1 MKRYK
6 EVVEKQKEFFK
17 TGKPID
23 INYRKKALIKL
34 RDTVD
39 KYEEKILYALK
50 LDLGK
55 SEFEGYETELGIVKS
70 ELKNTIKNLEK
81 WSKPKK
87 VRASIMNP
95 FSDNRIY
102 NQPYGVC
109 LILSPWN
116 YPFQLALMPLIGSIA
131 AGNTSILKLSEISSF
146 TSGIVREI
154 IEEIFDEEYIAVF
167 SGEADEAINLIE
179 SDIDFIFYTGNPKIG
194 ASVAE
199 SAGRRLIPCVL
210 ELGGKSPCIID
221 RKADLDNAAKK
232 IVWGKF
238 MNAGQTC
245 VAPDYIIADR
255 LVFLELRDK
264 LIHYIKEFYGE
275 NPIESDD
282 YPKIINKKNFDRIL
296 NLIEG
301 KRLIFGGKYDEESLK
316 IEPTILEVSSMDEK
330 IMQEEI
336 FGPIIPIIVYKSKS
350 EIFEI
355 IDKNKNPLAL
365 YLFTDDSSFEKEII
379 EKVSFGGGCV
389 NDTIIHCTSE
399 GLPFGGIGMS
409 GLGNYHGKA
418 SFDAFSH
425 KKSVVKSKKFADIS
439 MKYPPFNEKKLNLIK
454 KVFNIL

>member
-34 RDTVD
+34 RDAVD

-154 IEEIFDEEYIAVF
+154 IEEIFDDEYIAVF

-194 ASVAE
+194 GSVAE

-264 LIHYIKEFYGE
+264 LVHYIKEFYGE

-301 KRLIFGGKYDEESLK
+301 KRLIFGGKYDDDSLK

-336 FGPIIPIIVYKSKS
+336 FGPIIPIIIYKNKS

-365 YLFTDDSSFEKEII
+365 YLFTDNNSFEKEII

-399 GLPFGGIGMS
+399 GLPFGGIGRS
-409 GLGNYHGKA
+409 GIGNYHGKA

-439 MKYPPFNEKKLNLIK
+439 MKYPPFNEKKLELIK

>member
-34 RDTVD
+34 RDAVD

-131 AGNTSILKLSEISSF
+131 AGNTSILKLSEISPF
-146 TSGIVREI
+146 TSGVVREI
-154 IEEIFDEEYIAVF
+154 VEEVFDEEYVAVF
-167 SGEADEAINLIE
+167 SGEAEEAINLIE
-179 SDIDFIFYTGNPKIG
+179 SDVDFIFYTGNPKIG
-194 ASVAE
+194 VSVAE

-264 LIHYIKEFYGE
+264 LVHYIKEFYGE

-301 KRLIFGGKYDEESLK
+301 KRLIFGGKYDDDSLK

-336 FGPIIPIIVYKSKS
+336 FGPIIPIIIYKNKS

-365 YLFTDDSSFEKEII
+365 YLFTDNNSFEKEII

-389 NDTIIHCTSE
+389 NDTIIHCTSD
-399 GLPFGGIGMS
+399 GLPFGGIGRS
-409 GLGNYHGKA
+409 GIGNYHGKA

-439 MKYPPFNEKKLNLIK
+439 MKYPPFNEKKLELIK

>member
-301 KRLIFGGKYDEESLK
+301 KRLIFGGKYDDDSLK

-439 MKYPPFNEKKLNLIK
+439 MKYPPFNKKKLNLIK

>member
-34 RDTVD
+34 RDAVD

-154 IEEIFDEEYIAVF
+154 IGEIFDEEYIAVF

-264 LIHYIKEFYGE
+264 LVHYIKEFYGE

-301 KRLIFGGKYDEESLK
+301 KRLICGGKYDDDSLK

-336 FGPIIPIIVYKSKS
+336 FGPIIPIIIYKNKS

-365 YLFTDDSSFEKEII
+365 YLFTDNNSFEKEII

-399 GLPFGGIGMS
+399 GLPFGGIGRS
-409 GLGNYHGKA
+409 GIGNYHGKA

-439 MKYPPFNEKKLNLIK
+439 MKYPPFNEKKLELIK

>member
-34 RDTVD
+34 RDAVD

-70 ELKNTIKNLEK
+70 ELKNIIKNLEK

-154 IEEIFDEEYIAVF
+154 IGEIFDEEYIAVF

-264 LIHYIKEFYGE
+264 LVHYIKEFYGE

-301 KRLIFGGKYDEESLK
+301 KRLIFGGKYDDDSLK

-336 FGPIIPIIVYKSKS
+336 FGPIIPIIVYKNKS

-365 YLFTDDSSFEKEII
+365 YIFTDNNSFEKEII

-399 GLPFGGIGMS
+399 GLPFGGIGRS
-409 GLGNYHGKA
+409 GIGNYHGKA

-439 MKYPPFNEKKLNLIK
+439 MKYPPFNEKKLELIK

>member
-34 RDTVD
+34 RDAVD

-50 LDLGK
+50 LDIGK

-154 IEEIFDEEYIAVF
+154 IGEIFDEEYVAVF
-167 SGEADEAINLIE
+167 SGEAEEAINLIE

-221 RKADLDNAAKK
+221 RKADLDNTAKK

-264 LIHYIKEFYGE
+264 LVHYIKKFYGE

-301 KRLIFGGKYDEESLK
+301 KRLIFGGKYDDDSLK

-336 FGPIIPIIVYKSKS
+336 FGPIIPIIIYKNKS

-365 YLFTDDSSFEKEII
+365 YLFTDNNSFEKEII

-409 GLGNYHGKA
+409 GIGNYHGKA

-439 MKYPPFNEKKLNLIK
+439 MKYPPFNEKKLELIK
-454 KVFNIL
+454 KVFNRL

>member
-154 IEEIFDEEYIAVF
+154 IGEIFDEEYVAVF
-167 SGEADEAINLIE
+167 SGEAEEAINLIE

-264 LIHYIKEFYGE
+264 LVHYIKKFYGE

-301 KRLIFGGKYDEESLK
+301 KRLIFGGKYDDDSLK

-336 FGPIIPIIVYKSKS
+336 FGPIIPIIVYKNKS

-365 YLFTDDSSFEKEII
+365 YLFTDNNSFEKEII

-399 GLPFGGIGMS
+399 GLPFGGIGRS
-409 GLGNYHGKA
+409 GIGNYHGKA

-439 MKYPPFNEKKLNLIK
+439 MKYPPFNEKKLELIK

>member
-34 RDTVD
+34 RDAVD

-179 SDIDFIFYTGNPKIG
+179 SDVDFIFYTGNPKIG

-232 IVWGKF
+232 IVWGKL

-264 LIHYIKEFYGE
+264 LVHYIKKFYGE

-301 KRLIFGGKYDEESLK
+301 KRLIFGGKYDDDSLK

-336 FGPIIPIIVYKSKS
+336 FGPIIPIIIYKNKS

-365 YLFTDDSSFEKEII
+365 YLFTDDNLFEKEII

-439 MKYPPFNEKKLNLIK
+439 MKYPPFNEKKLELIK

>member
-34 RDTVD
+34 RDAVD

-131 AGNTSILKLSEISSF
+131 AGNTSILKLSEISLF
-146 TSGIVREI
+146 TSGVVREI
-154 IEEIFDEEYIAVF
+154 VEEVFDEEYVAVF
-167 SGEADEAINLIE
+167 FGEAEEAINLIE
-179 SDIDFIFYTGNPKIG
+179 SDVDFIFYTGNPKIG
-194 ASVAE
+194 VSVAE

-264 LIHYIKEFYGE
+264 LVHYIKEFYGE

-301 KRLIFGGKYDEESLK
+301 KRLIFGGKYDDDSLK

-336 FGPIIPIIVYKSKS
+336 FGPIIPIIIYKNKS

-365 YLFTDDSSFEKEII
+365 YLFTDNNSFEKEII

-389 NDTIIHCTSE
+389 NDTIIHCTSD
-399 GLPFGGIGMS
+399 GLPFGGIGRS
-409 GLGNYHGKA
+409 GIGNYHGKA

-439 MKYPPFNEKKLNLIK
+439 MKYPPFNEKKLELIK

>member
-102 NQPYGVC
+102 NQQYGVC

-439 MKYPPFNEKKLNLIK
+439 MKYPPFNEKKLKLIK

>member
-34 RDTVD
+34 RDAVD

-131 AGNTSILKLSEISSF
+131 AGNTSILKLSEISPF
-146 TSGIVREI
+146 TSGVVREI
-154 IEEIFDEEYIAVF
+154 VEEVFDEEYVAVF
-167 SGEADEAINLIE
+167 SGEAEEAINLIE

-264 LIHYIKEFYGE
+264 LVHYIKEFYGE

-301 KRLIFGGKYDEESLK
+301 KRLIFGGKYDDDSLK

-336 FGPIIPIIVYKSKS
+336 FGPIIPIIIYKNKS

-365 YLFTDDSSFEKEII
+365 YLFTDNNSFEKEII

-399 GLPFGGIGMS
+399 GLPFGGIGRS
-409 GLGNYHGKA
+409 GIGNYHGKA

-439 MKYPPFNEKKLNLIK
+439 MKYPPFNEKKLELIK

>member
-34 RDTVD
+34 RDAVD

-131 AGNTSILKLSEISSF
+131 AGNTSILKLSEISPF

-264 LIHYIKEFYGE
+264 LVHYIKKFYGE

-301 KRLIFGGKYDEESLK
+301 KRLIFGGKYDDDSLK

-336 FGPIIPIIVYKSKS
+336 FGPIIPIIIYKNKS

-365 YLFTDDSSFEKEII
+365 YLFTDNNSFEKEII

-399 GLPFGGIGMS
+399 GLPFGGIGRS
-409 GLGNYHGKA
+409 GIGNYHGKA
-418 SFDAFSH
+418 GFDAFSH

-439 MKYPPFNEKKLNLIK
+439 MKYPPFNEKKLELIK

>member
-1 MKRYK
+1 MKRSK

>member
-34 RDTVD
+34 RDAVD

-154 IEEIFDEEYIAVF
+154 IGEIFDEEYIAVF

-264 LIHYIKEFYGE
+264 LVHYIKKFYGE

-301 KRLIFGGKYDEESLK
+301 KRLIFGGKYDDDSLK

-336 FGPIIPIIVYKSKS
+336 FGPIIPIIVYKNKS

-365 YLFTDDSSFEKEII
+365 YLFTDNNSFEKEII

-399 GLPFGGIGMS
+399 GLPFGGIGRS
-409 GLGNYHGKA
+409 GIGNYHGKA

-439 MKYPPFNEKKLNLIK
+439 MKYPPFNEKKLELIK

>member
-17 TGKPID
+17 TGKTID
-23 INYRKKALIKL
+23 INYRKKSLIKL
-34 RDTVD
+34 KDAVD

-131 AGNTSILKLSEISSF
+131 AGNTSILKLSEISPF

-154 IEEIFDEEYIAVF
+154 IEEIFDEEYVAVF

-199 SAGRRLIPCVL
+199 SAGRRLIPCIL

-221 RKADLDNAAKK
+221 RDADLDNAAKK

-275 NPIESDD
+275 NPIESAD

-316 IEPTILEVSSMDEK
+316 IEPTILEVFNNEEK
-330 IMQEEI
+330 IMKEEI
-336 FGPIIPIIVYKSKS
+336 FGPIVPIIVYKNKS

-365 YLFTDDSSFEKEII
+365 YLFTNDNSFEKEII

-399 GLPFGGIGMS
+399 GLPFGGIGRS

-439 MKYPPFNEKKLNLIK
+439 MKYPPFNEKKLKLIK

>member
-154 IEEIFDEEYIAVF
+154 IGEIFDEEYVAVF
-167 SGEADEAINLIE
+167 SGEAEEAINLIE
-179 SDIDFIFYTGNPKIG
+179 SDVDFIFYTGNPKIG
-194 ASVAE
+194 VSVAE

-264 LIHYIKEFYGE
+264 LVHYIKEFYGE

-301 KRLIFGGKYDEESLK
+301 KRLIFGGKYDDDSLK

-336 FGPIIPIIVYKSKS
+336 FGPIIPIIIYKNKS

-365 YLFTDDSSFEKEII
+365 YLFTDNNSFEKEII

-399 GLPFGGIGMS
+399 GLPFGGIGRS
-409 GLGNYHGKA
+409 GIGNYHGKA

-439 MKYPPFNEKKLNLIK
+439 MKYPPFNEKKLELIK

>member
-301 KRLIFGGKYDEESLK
+301 KRLIFGGKYDDDSLK

>member
-34 RDTVD
+34 RDAVD

-131 AGNTSILKLSEISSF
+131 AGNTSILKLSEISPF

-255 LVFLELRDK
+255 LVFLEIRDK
-264 LIHYIKEFYGE
+264 LVHYIKKFYGE

-301 KRLIFGGKYDEESLK
+301 KRLIFGGKYDDDSLK

-336 FGPIIPIIVYKSKS
+336 FGPIIPIIIYKNKS

-365 YLFTDDSSFEKEII
+365 YLFTDDNLFEKEII

-439 MKYPPFNEKKLNLIK
+439 MKYPPFNEKKLELIK

>member
-1 MKRYK
+1 MKRSK

-439 MKYPPFNEKKLNLIK
+439 MKYPPFNKKKLNLIK

>member
-1 MKRYK
+1 MKRSK

-355 IDKNKNPLAL
+355 IYKNKNPLAL

>member
-34 RDTVD
+34 RDAVD

-131 AGNTSILKLSEISSF
+131 AGNTSILKLSEISLF
-146 TSGIVREI
+146 TSGVVREI
-154 IEEIFDEEYIAVF
+154 VEEVFDEEYVAVF
-167 SGEADEAINLIE
+167 SGEAEEAINLIE

-264 LIHYIKEFYGE
+264 LVHYIKKFYGE

-301 KRLIFGGKYDEESLK
+301 KRLIFGGKYDDDSLK

-336 FGPIIPIIVYKSKS
+336 M
-350 EIFEI
+350 
-355 IDKNKNPLAL
+355 
-365 YLFTDDSSFEKEII
+365 SF
-379 EKVSFGGGCV
+379 
-389 NDTIIHCTSE
+389 
-399 GLPFGGIGMS
+399 
-409 GLGNYHGKA
+409 
-418 SFDAFSH
+418 
-425 KKSVVKSKKFADIS
+425 
-439 MKYPPFNEKKLNLIK
+439 
-454 KVFNIL
+454 

>member
-34 RDTVD
+34 RDAVD

-154 IEEIFDEEYIAVF
+154 IGEIFDEEYVAVF
-167 SGEADEAINLIE
+167 SGEAEEAINLIE
-179 SDIDFIFYTGNPKIG
+179 SDVDFIFYTGNPKIG

-264 LIHYIKEFYGE
+264 LVHYIKEFYGE

-301 KRLIFGGKYDEESLK
+301 KRLIFGGKYDDDSLK

-336 FGPIIPIIVYKSKS
+336 FGPIIPIIIYKNKS

-365 YLFTDDSSFEKEII
+365 YLFTDDNSFEKEII

-399 GLPFGGIGMS
+399 GLPFGGIGRS
-409 GLGNYHGKA
+409 GIGNYHGKA

-439 MKYPPFNEKKLNLIK
+439 MKYPPFNEKKLELIK

>member
-34 RDTVD
+34 RDAVD

-131 AGNTSILKLSEISSF
+131 AGHTSILKLSEISSF

-154 IEEIFDEEYIAVF
+154 IGEIFDEEYVAVF
-167 SGEADEAINLIE
+167 SGEAEEAINLIE

-264 LIHYIKEFYGE
+264 LVHYIKKFYGE

-301 KRLIFGGKYDEESLK
+301 KRLIFGGKYDDDSLK

-336 FGPIIPIIVYKSKS
+336 FGPIIPIIIYKNKS

-365 YLFTDDSSFEKEII
+365 YLFTDNNSFEKEII

-399 GLPFGGIGMS
+399 GLPFGGIGRS

-418 SFDAFSH
+418 SFDAFNH

-439 MKYPPFNEKKLNLIK
+439 MKYPPFNEKKLELIK

>member
-1 MKRYK
+1 MKRSK

-116 YPFQLALMPLIGSIA
+116 YPFQLALMPLIGSIT

-439 MKYPPFNEKKLNLIK
+439 MKYPPFNKKKLNLIK

>member
-34 RDTVD
+34 RDAVD

-154 IEEIFDEEYIAVF
+154 IGEIFDEEYVAVF
-167 SGEADEAINLIE
+167 SGEAEEAINLIE

-264 LIHYIKEFYGE
+264 LVHYIKKFYGE

-301 KRLIFGGKYDEESLK
+301 KRLIFGGKYDDDSLK

-336 FGPIIPIIVYKSKS
+336 FGPIIPIIVYKNKS

-365 YLFTDDSSFEKEII
+365 YLFTDNNSFEKEII

-399 GLPFGGIGMS
+399 GLPFGGIGRS
-409 GLGNYHGKA
+409 GIGNYHGKA

-439 MKYPPFNEKKLNLIK
+439 MKYPPFNEKKLELIK

>member
-116 YPFQLALMPLIGSIA
+116 YPFQIALMPLIGSIA

-301 KRLIFGGKYDEESLK
+301 KRLIFGGKYDDDSLK

-355 IDKNKNPLAL
+355 IYKNKNPLAL

-439 MKYPPFNEKKLNLIK
+439 MKYPPFNKKKLNLIK

>member
-6 EVVEKQKEFFK
+6 EVVEKQKGFFK

-301 KRLIFGGKYDEESLK
+301 KRLIFGGKYDDDSLK

-355 IDKNKNPLAL
+355 IYKNKNPLAL

-439 MKYPPFNEKKLNLIK
+439 MKYPPFNEKKLKLIK

>member
-6 EVVEKQKEFFK
+6 EVVKKQKEFFK

-34 RDTVD
+34 RDAVD

-131 AGNTSILKLSEISSF
+131 AGNTSILKLSEISPF
-146 TSGIVREI
+146 TSGVVREI
-154 IEEIFDEEYIAVF
+154 VEEVFDEEYVAVF
-167 SGEADEAINLIE
+167 SGEAEEAINLIE
-179 SDIDFIFYTGNPKIG
+179 SDINFIFYTGNPKIG

-264 LIHYIKEFYGE
+264 LVHYIKEFYGE

-301 KRLIFGGKYDEESLK
+301 KRLIFGGKYDDDSLK
-316 IEPTILEVSSMDEK
+316 IEPTILEVYSMDEK

-336 FGPIIPIIVYKSKS
+336 FGPIIPIIIYKNKS

-365 YLFTDDSSFEKEII
+365 YLFTDDNSFEKEII

-399 GLPFGGIGMS
+399 GLPFGGIGRS
-409 GLGNYHGKA
+409 GIGNYHGKA

-439 MKYPPFNEKKLNLIK
+439 MKYPPFNEKKLELIK

>member
-1 MKRYK
+1 
-6 EVVEKQKEFFK
+6 
-17 TGKPID
+17 
-23 INYRKKALIKL
+23 
-34 RDTVD
+34 
-39 KYEEKILYALK
+39 
-50 LDLGK
+50 
-55 SEFEGYETELGIVKS
+55 
-70 ELKNTIKNLEK
+70 
-81 WSKPKK
+81 
-87 VRASIMNP
+87 
-95 FSDNRIY
+95 
-102 NQPYGVC
+102 
-109 LILSPWN
+109 
-116 YPFQLALMPLIGSIA
+116 MPLIGSIA

-439 MKYPPFNEKKLNLIK
+439 MKYPPFNKKKLNLIK

>member
-6 EVVEKQKEFFK
+6 EVVEKQKGFFK

-301 KRLIFGGKYDEESLK
+301 KRLIFGGKYDDDSLK

-439 MKYPPFNEKKLNLIK
+439 MKYPPFNKKKLNLIK

>member
-179 SDIDFIFYTGNPKIG
+179 SDVDFIFYTGNPKIG

-199 SAGRRLIPCVL
+199 SSGRRLIPCVL

-301 KRLIFGGKYDEESLK
+301 KRLIFGGKYDDDSLK

-336 FGPIIPIIVYKSKS
+336 FGPIIPIIIYKNKS

-365 YLFTDDSSFEKEII
+365 YLFTDNNSFEKEII

-399 GLPFGGIGMS
+399 GLPFGGIGRS
-409 GLGNYHGKA
+409 GIGNYHGKA

-439 MKYPPFNEKKLNLIK
+439 MKYPPFNEKKLELIK

>member
-34 RDTVD
+34 RDAVD

-167 SGEADEAINLIE
+167 SGGADEAINLIE
-179 SDIDFIFYTGNPKIG
+179 SDVDFIFYTGNPKIG
-194 ASVAE
+194 ESVAE

-301 KRLIFGGKYDEESLK
+301 KRLIFGGKYDDDSLK

-336 FGPIIPIIVYKSKS
+336 FGPIIPIIAYKNKS

-365 YLFTDDSSFEKEII
+365 YIFTDNNSFEKEII

-399 GLPFGGIGMS
+399 GLPFGGIGRS
-409 GLGNYHGKA
+409 GIGNYHGKA
-418 SFDAFSH
+418 SFDVFSH

-439 MKYPPFNEKKLNLIK
+439 MKYPPFNEKKLELIK

>member
-34 RDTVD
+34 RDAVD

-131 AGNTSILKLSEISSF
+131 AGNTSILKLSEISPF
-146 TSGIVREI
+146 TSRVVREI
-154 IEEIFDEEYIAVF
+154 VEEVFDEEYVAVF
-167 SGEADEAINLIE
+167 SGEAEEAINLIE
-179 SDIDFIFYTGNPKIG
+179 SDVDFIFYTGNPKIG
-194 ASVAE
+194 VSVAE

-264 LIHYIKEFYGE
+264 LVHYIKEFYGE

-301 KRLIFGGKYDEESLK
+301 KRLIFGGKYDDDSLK

-336 FGPIIPIIVYKSKS
+336 FGPIIPIIVYKNKS

-365 YLFTDDSSFEKEII
+365 YLFTDNNSFEKEII

-399 GLPFGGIGMS
+399 GLPFGGIGRS
-409 GLGNYHGKA
+409 GIGNYHGKA

-439 MKYPPFNEKKLNLIK
+439 MKYPPFNEKKLELIK

>member
-1 MKRYK
+1 MKRCK

-154 IEEIFDEEYIAVF
+154 IGEIFDEEYVAVF
-167 SGEADEAINLIE
+167 SGEAEEAINLIE

-221 RKADLDNAAKK
+221 RKADLDNTAKK
-232 IVWGKF
+232 IVWGKS

-264 LIHYIKEFYGE
+264 LVHYIKKFYGE

-301 KRLIFGGKYDEESLK
+301 KRLIFGGKYDDDSLK
-316 IEPTILEVSSMDEK
+316 IEPTIVEVSSMDEK

-336 FGPIIPIIVYKSKS
+336 FGPIIPIIIYKNKS

-365 YLFTDDSSFEKEII
+365 YLFTDNNSFEKEII

-399 GLPFGGIGMS
+399 GLPFGGIGRS
-409 GLGNYHGKA
+409 GIGNYHGKA

-439 MKYPPFNEKKLNLIK
+439 MKYPPFNEKKLELIK

>member
-34 RDTVD
+34 RDAVD
-39 KYEEKILYALK
+39 KCEEKILYALK

-131 AGNTSILKLSEISSF
+131 AGNTSILKLSEISPF
-146 TSGIVREI
+146 TSGVVREI
-154 IEEIFDEEYIAVF
+154 VEEVFDEEYVDVF

-264 LIHYIKEFYGE
+264 LVHYIKEFYGE

-301 KRLIFGGKYDEESLK
+301 KRLIFGGKYDDDSLK

-336 FGPIIPIIVYKSKS
+336 FGPIIPIIIYKNKS

-365 YLFTDDSSFEKEII
+365 YLFTDDNSFEKEII

-399 GLPFGGIGMS
+399 GLPFGGIGRS

-439 MKYPPFNEKKLNLIK
+439 MKYPPFNEKKLELIK

>member
-34 RDTVD
+34 RDAVD

-154 IEEIFDEEYIAVF
+154 IGEIFDEEYIAVF

-264 LIHYIKEFYGE
+264 LVHYIKEFYGE

-301 KRLIFGGKYDEESLK
+301 KRLIFGGKYDDDSLK

-336 FGPIIPIIVYKSKS
+336 FGPIIPIIIYKNKS

-365 YLFTDDSSFEKEII
+365 YLFTDNNSFEKEII

-399 GLPFGGIGMS
+399 GLPFGGIGRS
-409 GLGNYHGKA
+409 GIGNYHGKA

-439 MKYPPFNEKKLNLIK
+439 MKYPPFNEKKLELIK

>member
-301 KRLIFGGKYDEESLK
+301 KRLIFGGKYDDDSLK

-355 IDKNKNPLAL
+355 IYKNKNPLAL

-439 MKYPPFNEKKLNLIK
+439 MKYPPFNEKKLKLIK

>member
-1 MKRYK
+1 MKRSK

-355 IDKNKNPLAL
+355 IYKNKNPLAL

-439 MKYPPFNEKKLNLIK
+439 MKYPPFNEKKLKLIK

>member
-355 IDKNKNPLAL
+355 IYKNKNPLAL

-439 MKYPPFNEKKLNLIK
+439 MKYPPFNKKKLNLIK

>member
-154 IEEIFDEEYIAVF
+154 IGEIFDEEYVAVF
-167 SGEADEAINLIE
+167 SGEAEEAINLIE

-221 RKADLDNAAKK
+221 RKADLDNTAKK

-264 LIHYIKEFYGE
+264 LVHYIKKFYGE

-301 KRLIFGGKYDEESLK
+301 KRLIFGGKYDDDSLK

-336 FGPIIPIIVYKSKS
+336 FGPIIPIIIYKNKS

-365 YLFTDDSSFEKEII
+365 YLFTDNNSFEKEII

-399 GLPFGGIGMS
+399 GLPFGGIGRS
-409 GLGNYHGKA
+409 GIGNYHGKA

-439 MKYPPFNEKKLNLIK
+439 MKYPPFNEKKLELIK